1 MTYFIVGIKD
11 KNLKTREIE
20 AIDIKTALNIY
31 AVANDEFEIV
41 EIKKQG
47 YRKIIEGEK
56 RWL

>member
-56 RWL
+56 R

>member
-11 KNLKTREIE
+11 KNLKTRAIE

-56 RWL
+56 